1 MHRYVTLIIVH
12 AGFVSHYTLYAD
24 IHRWALGCCACAWRG
39 KKIVRQIAFPLLPV
53 GYILVGLT
61 VCVSGIGLCNCAI
74 ISYPFRSKKLQLHAQ
89 RKYMML
95 NQMKGRWK
103 TERVLLSF
111 ACVITFSVPAL
122 GSSCLWQ
129 HLALGHRPTVLCG
142 FSCPSHT
149 HTRCFHFKCTFRYLN
164 VLH

>member
-24 IHRWALGCCACAWRG
+24 IHRWALGCCACAWRR
-39 KKIVRQIAFPLLPV
+39 KKIVRQIAFPLVPV

-61 VCVSGIGLCNCAI
+61 VCVSGTGLCNCVI

-95 NQMKGRWK
+95 NQMKGRWENWTSATVFCMCHHILHPCIRK
-103 TERVLLSF
+103 QLFVTTS
-111 ACVITFSVPAL
+111 
-122 GSSCLWQ
+122 GSRPPS
-129 HLALGHRPTVLCG
+129 HRPLWLQLP
-142 FSCPSHT
+142 FSHSHT
-149 HTRCFHFKCTFRYLN
+149 LFSFQMYI
-164 VLH
+164 